1 MWFLFGFLTI
11 LIFITLE
18 LWRRHFSRWKPE
30 GVSAGLQFKH
40 VRELIKRNVRYVLI
54 GVDCQAGANFSI
66 KRESHL
72 DSFLKNIGVIKEF
85 ETGDSSFDNLV
96 YLISDDKALHSALAK
111 SANFRR
117 IIKEIM
123 SDDLF
128 YGLTATHIHCRNGRL
143 WVQFGARGLYGDKK
157 IIYVPEALSKLLGD
171 LKKVVNEVELIS
183 GARWRDPFVIKA
195 AILLAMSSGLAI
207 NGVFHLP
214 RLEFVDEFPF
224 IINKSLIVDDAIN
237 YCLIILTLFIL
248 GALFWLGR
256 SARTHIVLIELLTV
270 GAFGFFAS
278 TVVEL
283 RDINM
288 EMDISAPK
296 YYETQIVDKYT
307 KKGSGRRS
315 RSRTNYYVVFK
326 DWNCDCGNYQLQVSS
341 SLYRYLPGSGNV
353 IVTQH
358 QGRLGYP
365 WVSNISTR

>member
-11 LIFITLE
+11 SICITFE
-18 LWRRHFSRWKPE
+18 FWRRHASHWKPE
-30 GVSAGLQFKH
+30 GVFVGLQYRHERSKKKITTLLLGINCH
-40 VRELIKRNVRYVLI
+40 
-54 GVDCQAGANFSI
+54 GSPNFSI
-66 KRESHL
+66 KRQSGI
-72 DSFLKNIGVIKEF
+72 DSFFKRIGIANEF
-85 ETGDSSFDNLV
+85 ETGDASFDDVV
-96 YLISDDKALHSALAK
+96 YLISDNKTLHYALANSAEFRLAVK
-111 SANFRR
+111 S
-117 IIKEIM
+117 IM
-123 SDDLF
+123 D
-128 YGLTATHIHCRNGRL
+128 YGTASTLEATHIHCRNGRL
-143 WVQFGARGLYGDKK
+143 WVQFDVGSNYADGSIGD
-157 IIYVPEALSKLLGD
+157 VATVLLNSFD
-171 LKKVVNEVELIS
+171 ALKKSINEVAQIS
-183 GARWRDPFVIKA
+183 GSRWRDPFVFKA
-195 AILLAMSSGLAI
+195 AILLAISSGLAI
-207 NGVFHLP
+207 NGAIHLF
-214 RLEFVDEFPF
+214 RASFGSVPF
-224 IINKSLIVDDAIN
+224 TVNHSLMVNDAIL
-237 YCLIILTLFIL
+237 YALMMFSAFVV
-248 GALFWLGR
+248 GAIFWLGR